1 MNNSAYAEFASR
13 EPDQAFGWLD
23 EDAGHREMLRTRLG
37 ERAYEEYVSLAGDRH
52 AAPDLAIGHPVNL
65 LFIPG
70 IMGSSLESETL
81 GGIWWLDLTNLGRL
95 NDLRLAPD
103 GRSDA
108 TADYRVRALTTDHRY
123 AGFLTAAL
131 GRDDFGHDRHPF
143 DWRRSLTLEA
153 TALRDHV
160 ERIRAANGGLRVH
173 LVAHSMGGLLV
184 RTALMLHDD
193 LWDSIGRIVFLGTPH
208 YGAPTIAGYLKN
220 HFWGWDKLVVLGQ
233 FLSRETFRSMR
244 GALGLLPAPAD
255 VYPGAASGEHPCAN
269 FDLYDADAWKL
280 GLSDEELARLQT
292 VLSDTAKL
300 YRELHAWHGVLAQE
314 RRDRMCVIAGVGY
327 ETLFRLQFH
336 KTFLWERTK
345 KVTNRTPGDEH
356 RDGDGRV
363 PVASAALKSIGDLR
377 YVRGVHGGL
386 PNIPAVY
393 EETFRWLNEHPLELP
408 TSPAGA
414 LADHLDAAAPTV
426 SRTPALD
433 GSDRAAGSDPG
444 YWELETDSAAVE
456 AMRAGVE
463 AGACPEFMNVGLL

>member
-1 MNNSAYAEFASR
+1 MSESAYAAFASR
-13 EPDQAFGWLD
+13 EPDQAFGWLE
-23 EDAGHREMLRTRLG
+23 EDPGHREVLLTQLG
-37 ERAYEEYVSLAGDRH
+37 EQAYQEYVALAGDRR

-70 IMGSSLESETL
+70 VMGSSLESETL

-95 NDLRLAPD
+95 NDLALAPD
-103 GRSDA
+103 GHSDA

-123 AGFLTAAL
+123 SGFLTAAL
-131 GRDDFGHDRHPF
+131 GRNDFGHDRHAF

-160 ERIRAANGGLRVH
+160 QRIREASGGLRVH

-184 RTALMLHDD
+184 RTALLLHDD
-193 LWDSIGRIVFLGTPH
+193 LWDSVGRIVFLATPH
-208 YGAPTIAGYLKN
+208 YGAPAIAGYLKN

-244 GALGLLPAPAD
+244 GPLGLLPAPAD
-255 VYPGAASGEHPCAN
+255 VYPGASPGDHPCAN

-280 GLSDEELARLQT
+280 DLSDGERGRLQT
-292 VLSDTAKL
+292 VLNDTAQL
-300 YRELHAWHGVLAQE
+300 HRDLHAWHGTLAQE
-314 RRDRMCVIAGVGY
+314 RRDRMCEIAGVGY
-327 ETLFRLQFH
+327 KTLFRLEFH
-336 KTFLWERTK
+336 KTFLWQHTK
-345 KVTNRTPGDEH
+345 KVTDRTLGDPH

-363 PVASAALKSIGDLR
+363 PVASAALKRIGDVR
-377 YVRGVHGGL
+377 YVRAVHGGL
-386 PNIPAVY
+386 PNVPAVY
-393 EETFRWLNEHPLELP
+393 EDTFRWLNEQPLELP

-414 LADHLDAAAPTV
+414 MADHLDAAGPTV

-433 GSDRAAGSDPG
+433 GSDRVVDSDPG
-444 YWELETDSAAVE
+444 YWDLETDPAAVA
-456 AMRAGVE
+456 AMRARVE